1 MIEIKNVSKNF
12 NDFEV
17 LKDINLVINEENI
30 FGIIGQSGAG
40 KSSLIRMINGLIK
53 PDFGEVL
60 VDGLNI
66 TACDDKSLR
75 AKREDIGMI
84 FQQYNLLYQSSVLDN
99 VMLGLKN
106 KRMPKHQKEAVA
118 KEMLQL
124 VGLEDK
130 IYSYP
135 KMLSGGQMQ
144 RVSIARA
151 LSKKPKYLL
160 CDEITSSLDQKTSY
174 QILDLLKVI
183 NQTLKVSIVFV
194 SHDID
199 AVKYV
204 CSHVCVIKDKA
215 ITEIGLIKELAMNH
229 QSNISKQFLNHF
241 DDKLLLGIEG
251 PVYELY
257 FYNDVRTPL
266 ISQISKKH
274 DVDIDIIHA
283 KTSEIGGTQI
293 GFMLITIKGPNINE
307 AIIDLKK
314 EAKVNLYV

>member
-106 KRMPKHQKEAVA
+106 KRMPKHQKR
-118 KEMLQL
+118 
-124 VGLEDK
+124 
-130 IYSYP
+130 
-135 KMLSGGQMQ
+135 SGCK
-144 RVSIARA
+144 RNAS
-151 LSKKPKYLL
+151 
-160 CDEITSSLDQKTSY
+160 
-174 QILDLLKVI
+174 
-183 NQTLKVSIVFV
+183 
-194 SHDID
+194 
-199 AVKYV
+199 
-204 CSHVCVIKDKA
+204 
-215 ITEIGLIKELAMNH
+215 
-229 QSNISKQFLNHF
+229 
-241 DDKLLLGIEG
+241 
-251 PVYELY
+251 
-257 FYNDVRTPL
+257 
-266 ISQISKKH
+266 
-274 DVDIDIIHA
+274 
-283 KTSEIGGTQI
+283 IGG
-293 GFMLITIKGPNINE
+293 P
-307 AIIDLKK
+307 
-314 EAKVNLYV
+314 